1 MKTLTDFR
9 KTVETGVDPRLD
21 QDHFNTTTHTHP
33 AAISVF
39 FCLLHFGTLKGMIKK
54 LTLHELSKIFVE
66 SMHCMLLGYSF
77 KPRPYSHAVGTK
89 GSVMTIVL

>member
-39 FCLLHFGTLKGMIKK
+39 FCLLHFGILKGMIKK
-54 LTLHELSKIFVE
+54 LTLYELSKIFVE
-66 SMHCMLLGYSF
+66 HTLHVARIQFQTQAL
-77 KPRPYSHAVGTK
+77 
-89 GSVMTIVL
+89 